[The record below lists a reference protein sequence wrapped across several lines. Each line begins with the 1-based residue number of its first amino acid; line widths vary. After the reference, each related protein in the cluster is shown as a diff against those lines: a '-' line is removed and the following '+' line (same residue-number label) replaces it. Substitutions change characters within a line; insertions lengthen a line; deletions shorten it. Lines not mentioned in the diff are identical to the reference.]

1 MVLSRP
7 VSPWWDRG
15 LLQASHVSLT
25 DRVLGAAGARRVET
39 RRRCHPV
46 AGEVN
51 VQREVAQRGLTP
63 LAGSPPSCEHPL
75 AHPLAHL
82 PPSSFRCSAN
92 SFRCSANAASAF
104 AEAARQARRSG

>member
-39 RRRCHPV
+39 RHRCHPV

-51 VQREVAQRGLTP
+51 VQREIAQTGLTP
-63 LAGSPPSCEHPL
+63 LTASPPACEHPL

-82 PPSSFRCSAN
+82 PPSSFRW
-92 SFRCSANAASAF
+92 SANAASAF